1 MGRGKIELVVSLFAT
16 NKGAK
21 RRMPIAV
28 SLVLVVVFL
37 VMNAFFVIAEF
48 AMVRVRPSQVEMAV
62 AEGKRGAT
70 AAKRVTDNVNAYL
83 SACQLGIT
91 LASLA
96 LGWLGEPAFSALIR
110 PALDPLGM
118 PDAAISAI
126 AVAFGYV
133 LMTTLHVVVG
143 ELIPKSF
150 AIFSTEAWALR
161 TAPPLFWF
169 YRLTFP
175 VMWLF
180 NSITNGV
187 VRLTGH
193 DPENE
198 REVYTDEEIKLLIDE
213 STESGLIDPVQNE
226 YVDNIFDIGDK
237 DAEAIMTPRTDVVC
251 LDLEDPLEDNFSH
264 IRNYKFTRYPVC
276 RGSKDRIVGFVHV
289 KDLYSARGAQ
299 RVEDLRIRPIT
310 AVPEG
315 LSVAKLLTLLQREH
329 TKIAVVVDEHG
340 GTSGIVTMSD
350 VMEQIV
356 GRIDDEY
363 THGDQDS
370 VVEIAPGDYLIDG
383 SLPIDD
389 VVELIGFSPEEAG
402 ECETAGGLLLAL
414 FDRIPDEGDQ
424 VDAYGESD
432 AHGESDERAHFA
444 VVEMDKLRID
454 KIRVTLS
461 RVNRSS

>member
-1 MGRGKIELVVSLFAT
+1 
-16 NKGAK
+16 
-21 RRMPIAV
+21 MPIGL
-28 SLVLVVVFL
+28 SLVLVVLFL
-37 VMNAFFVIAEF
+37 AMNAFFVIAEF
-48 AMVRVRPSQVEMAV
+48 AMVRVRPSQIEMAV
-62 AEGKRGAT
+62 EAGKPGAV
-70 AAKRVTDNVNAYL
+70 AAQRVTGNVNAYL

-110 PALDPLGM
+110 PLLEPIGM
-118 PDAAISAI
+118 PEAAISAI
-126 AVAFGYV
+126 AIAIGYI
-133 LMTTLHVVVG
+133 LMTTLHVVAG

-150 AIFSTEAWALR
+150 AIFATEAWALR
-161 TAPPLFWF
+161 TARPLVWF

-213 STESGLIDPVQNE
+213 STESGLIDPAANE

-251 LDLEDPLEDNFSH
+251 LDLEDSLEENLAAV
-264 IRNYKFTRYPVC
+264 RNYKFTRYPVC

-289 KDLYSARGAQ
+289 KDLYTAPDAKS
-299 RVEDLRIRPIT
+299 VEDLRIRPIT

-315 LSVAKLLTLLQREH
+315 LSVAKLLATLQAEH

-356 GRIDDEY
+356 GRVDDEY
-363 THGDQDS
+363 MHGDDGS

-383 SLPIDD
+383 SLPIDE
-389 VVELIGFSPEEAG
+389 VVELIGFSPAEAN

-414 FDRIPDEGDQ
+414 FDRIPDEGDET
-424 VDAYGESD
+424 DCET
-432 AHGESDERAHFA
+432 AHFTIE
-444 VVEMDKLRID
+444 EMDNLRVE
-454 KIRVTLS
+454 KIRVHL
-461 RVNRSS
+461 VEAA